1 MVKKSTNASKKQSGN
16 INYTSQF
23 KLGGAAKILQTGGI
37 SPNKNNYIEEYN
49 ELKSFVIKAR
59 NAIGKNDKNI
69 LSQLKLDKPYN
80 SNDLSKDYQKLRK
93 LANLSGNKSI
103 IEEASTLFPHVG
115 QQIRGTLNSML
126 GTNY

>member
-1 MVKKSTNASKKQSGN
+1 MKSN
-16 INYTSQF
+16 INYISQF
-23 KLGGAAKILQTGGI
+23 KLGGNVQVLQKGGI
-37 SPNKNNYIEEYN
+37 SPNKNNYIKEYN

-80 SNDLSKDYQKLRK
+80 SNDLHKDYQKLRE
-93 LANLSGNKSI
+93 LAHLSGNTSI

-126 GTNY
+126 GTHY